1 MSEKHTRIRVKRT
14 DATGYWGYLDFGELT
29 REEMVKTIRARADW
43 LRKEVADIDATRDE
57 DFEVDVVRGRYVQ
70 KHIRSVP

>member
-1 MSEKHTRIRVKRT
+1 MSEKLTRIRVKRV
-14 DATGYWGYLDFGELT
+14 DATGYWGYLDWGEKT

-43 LRKEVADIDATRDE
+43 LRKEVAEIDATRDE
-57 DFEVDVVRGRYVQ
+57 DFEVDIVRGSHVQ